1 MSKTIEYICNT
12 CGGAGPWSENARGS
26 DGLSIVKFHRRL
38 RHDVVEYKK
47 PEKIKYDNGKWN
59 DEDREN
65 FKKSLR
71 EENQNQNW
79 NLLKS
84 KEVNV
89 S

>member
-12 CGGAGPWSENARGS
+12 CDGAGPWSEDARGS
-26 DGLSIVKFHRRL
+26 DGFSIVKFHRKL
-38 RHDVVEYKK
+38 GHVVVEYQE
-47 PEKIKYDNGKWN
+47 PEKIKHDYGKWN

-71 EENQNQNW
+71 EESQNQNW
-79 NLLKS
+79 NMSS
-84 KEVNV
+84 KEVNT